1 MAIDRNDS
9 EERQARLDAMIE
21 EFRAAQQRQLVKAE
35 MARWN
40 HTEAAQP
47 AMACVKPAP
56 PDKVH

>member
-9 EERQARLDAMIE
+9 EERQARLDAMVE

-40 HTEAAQP
+40 RTEAAQR
-47 AMACVKPAP
+47 AMAWVTPAP
-56 PDKVH
+56 PDNVH